1 MKFKEK
7 LKKLGDCDSMIEW
20 VGDRDLKTAWAECK
34 RGDWMFWLI
43 KKSNSKVTLPMRKK
57 LVLCACDIA
66 DTVLEHVPKD
76 EKRPAEAIRI
86 ARSWAHG
93 EKISLDEIK
102 SAAHAAAHA
111 AAYAAYAADAANAVY
126 AAAYAA
132 YAAAY
137 AAAHAAAYAA
147 KAADAAYAATYA
159 AYADIVR
166 KYFPKPPKFET

>member
-7 LKKLGDCDSMIEW
+7 LKKLGACNSAIEW
-20 VGDRDLKTAWAECK
+20 VGNRDSKTAWAECK

-43 KKSNSKVTLPMRKK
+43 KTSNPKITLLIRKK

-102 SAAHAAAHA
+102 SAAHAAV
-111 AAYAAYAADAANAVY
+111 YAANA
-126 AAAYAA
+126 AAH
-132 YAAAY
+132 

-147 KAADAAYAATYA
+147 DAADA